1 MINTQ
6 IAFLTATAL
15 GNISEAIN
23 LDALKESYGVED
35 ELEVKAERATDN
47 HLVRTQINK
56 SIASIVNYVKNEGVE
71 LRDIY
76 AATSF
81 SGNNISTANYNVS
94 SGTTTYS
101 CHGNCHGNCHG
112 SRGWR

>member
-6 IAFLTATAL
+6 IAFLAATAL
-15 GNISEAIN
+15 GNISEAVN
-23 LDALKESYGVED
+23 LDLLKETYGVSD

-47 HLVRTQINK
+47 HLVRTEISKN
-56 SIASIVNYVKNEGVE
+56 IASIVNYVKNEGVE

-81 SGNNISTANYNVS
+81 SGSNRSTAAYTVTGAS
-94 SGTTTYS
+94 TTYS